1 MSKNKSR
8 FYSLMSSLPLCMKP
22 YEQFILELQKLS
34 RHNRQNA
41 VLQPPY
47 LFGHLI
53 DLQKLY
59 NEVALRGGH
68 KQVTFSHLWLE
79 VYLALGLPPGCVDA
93 GHGLRTIYQRYL
105 ELFERNQRMTSRS
118 IFTSD
123 EQDDAV
129 THFDGDAQDFD
140 QFLKSSRQNI
150 YGASVRSNTEEIPNH
165 LRKSWNLS
173 IDLKDDFEYISLEK
187 SLLSGLPNE
196 IELALNTILLM
207 SSQPNDFSISKNPR
221 LLDVLLY
228 TVGIYGP
235 KHVTTYQYSRYLNFW
250 KSNIDKENGRVFLS
264 PIAFYSKEL
273 PEVIY
278 DEFCYPPAVQEM
290 TYGDEEA
297 FRVQLVATVLRNLA
311 VDDGLSAVIIGRNPQ
326 ALRFIFLCIYSK
338 HSCLHQLGL
347 EILSSLYFPVLGS
360 LIPALHRLLTT
371 LLVCPDRIDRI
382 RGLQIVK
389 NLCSTPLFDVTYD
402 NIPPVGTKKVSL
414 TRTGRNIA
422 FLTSLP
428 PVTFSSIASTLCL
441 RDLHLVVLAI
451 DTIHSL
457 TCLGPT
463 LCDRLLQQGSPPEED
478 PPTSL
483 ELHIPHQ
490 NSSLLSLLVA
500 LLNLEAQAMG
510 SDSLIRVRVM
520 QALGTESTNTKPS
533 VSKPSFSTAS
543 PLSKT
548 ISTTIMQTT
557 SSSSCIPP
565 QNPTVTSSTNSTVQ
579 LPVYCAQPNLTIS
592 LNHPS
597 CCTSYHLSVCDT
609 LQTPT
614 GKTSI
619 PTAPSYFPHN
629 LIGCSSPSTTFLA
642 ANSSVS
648 GVQNT
653 DSSRVNKRDLLV
665 RNCLPVITTPRV
677 NLSMREFGTVASS
690 TQQGSGSSST
700 SKPGLSVIQSSH
712 ITSTMN
718 SATVNTSISSTNDL
732 MSKVCL
738 PQKLSSTPALNTP
751 TINSEIQK
759 HVNPPSKPLATEN
772 GIPQLDRREFMFEWL
787 KSNYAVHNHSS
798 IPRIQIYNEYQKAHL
813 QRFKNIVAISPVDF
827 HSQIK
832 TIFPG
837 VGQVKVQVPGGSVE
851 IHYNNLKHVNAP
863 EPESQQ
869 GINDIMASVLSPT
882 KIESMCHESR
892 SPKTKCRKRPAT
904 GAFLHPASPKLAS
917 KIEDLQNQVLKSSQI
932 DVCDLNGHLES
943 SKLTNGQLVCP
954 LNGLSR
960 DTTDVLN
967 MTTRLHNGSPL
978 RKLNA
983 SLNTNEDGCVQKKCT
998 TPVRATAVVSLPDS
1012 KIMIVPVFTTYGMG
1026 HNLTLNGTPTSEV
1039 PMMIKMQTSEN
1050 HEINKANN
1058 TIPICSNIDHT
1069 TTISKTKVNVIT
1081 SSLTPNSISSTS
1093 SDRSCKLA
1101 KQLDDSII
1109 SGNYTNRVSTDR
1121 GKCVQLFCIWDKC
1134 MQTFSESVELC
1145 RHFQNIHYKSIQ
1157 NSDQIKCVWGNC
1169 SEVISGPSFD
1179 ILMDHLRGKHNIQL
1193 PVSMESSP
1201 NGLSTN
1207 DNVISSAVNK
1217 NQPIYAPVNS
1227 ETLSEKNPSHSSC
1240 QIEKPFVYDEL
1251 QLSNILSEEC
1261 RRALTGGIPNPPFA
1275 PTPVHE
1281 GPVTKH
1287 LRLTA
1292 ALALRNLLQ
1301 YSDVARRYVSS
1312 CENLLCDLA
1321 FANLES
1327 SPTIFECLTLLSSS
1341 FDENTPTTST
1351 STTQYCI
1358 DEKHIF

>member
-34 RHNRQNA
+34 RHNRQNS

-105 ELFERNQRMTSRS
+105 ELFERNQQMMSRS
-118 IFTSD
+118 TFTTD
-123 EQDDAV
+123 EQDMAA

-165 LRKSWNLS
+165 LRRSWNLS
-173 IDLKDDFEYISLEK
+173 IDLKDDFEYVSLEK

-228 TVGIYGP
+228 TVGIYE
-235 KHVTTYQYSRYLNFW
+235 HVTCQYNRYLNFW
-250 KSNIDKENGRVFLS
+250 ESNIDKENGRVFLS

-273 PEVIY
+273 PEIIY
-278 DEFCYPPAVQEM
+278 DEFRYPPAVQEM
-290 TYGDEEA
+290 IYGDEEA

-311 VDDGLSAVIIGRNPQ
+311 VDDGLNAVIIGRNPQ

-463 LCDRLLQQGSPPEED
+463 LCDRLLQQGLPLEED
-478 PPTSL
+478 ALTSL

-520 QALGTESTNTKPS
+520 QALGTESTNTKPC

-548 ISTTIMQTT
+548 STAIMQTISN
-557 SSSSCIPP
+557 SSYIPP

-597 CCTSYHLSVCDT
+597 CCTSYRLSVCDT

-614 GKTSI
+614 GKISI

-629 LIGCSSPSTTFLA
+629 LSGCSPPSTSSNFLA
-642 ANSSVS
+642 ANPSVS
-648 GVQNT
+648 GIQSA
-653 DSSRVNKRDLLV
+653 DSPRVNKRDLLV

-677 NLSMREFGTVASS
+677 NLSVREFGTVISS
-690 TQQGSGSSST
+690 TQQGPGSSPT

-712 ITSTMN
+712 ITSAMN
-718 SATVNTSISSTNDL
+718 SATVNNSISSTNDL

-738 PQKLSSTPALNTP
+738 PQKLSTTPVLNTP
-751 TINSEIQK
+751 ITNSEIQK
-759 HVNPPSKPLATEN
+759 QVNPPSKPLVTEN

-892 SPKTKCRKRPAT
+892 SPKAKSRKRPAT

-917 KIEDLQNQVLKSSQI
+917 KNEDLQNQVLKSSKI
-932 DVCDLNGHLES
+932 DVCELNGHLES
-943 SKLTNGQLVCP
+943 PKLTNGQLVCP

-967 MTTRLHNGSPL
+967 ITTRIHNGSPV

-983 SLNTNEDGCVQKKCT
+983 SLNTNEDGCVQKKST

-1012 KIMIVPVFTTYGMG
+1012 KIMVVPVFTALDMG
-1026 HNLTLNGTPTSEV
+1026 HNLTLKGTSTGEV
-1039 PMMIKMQTSEN
+1039 PMMFKMQTSEN
-1050 HEINKANN
+1050 HEINKTSN
-1058 TIPICSNIDHT
+1058 TIPICSNFDYAT
-1069 TTISKTKVNVIT
+1069 AISKTKVNVIT
-1081 SSLTPNSISSTS
+1081 SSLTLNSISSTP
-1093 SDRSCKLA
+1093 SDRGCKLA

-1109 SGNYTNRVSTDR
+1109 SENYTNEISTDH
-1121 GKCVQLFCIWDKC
+1121 GKCAQLFCMWNTC
-1134 MQTFSESVELC
+1134 MQAFSESVELY
-1145 RHFQNIHYKSIQ
+1145 RHFQNVHYKSIQ
-1157 NSDQIKCVWGNC
+1157 DSGQIECVWGNC

-1179 ILMDHLRGKHNIQL
+1179 ILMDHLRAKHNLQL
-1193 PVSMESSP
+1193 PYIMESPP
-1201 NGLSTN
+1201 NGPSN
-1207 DNVISSAVNK
+1207 IDNVISSAVNT
-1217 NQPIYAPVNS
+1217 NQSIYSPMNF
-1227 ETLSEKNPSHSSC
+1227 ETAAGKHSSHSSC

-1301 YSDVARRYVSS
+1301 YSDVARRYISS

-1327 SPTIFECLTLLSSS
+1327 SPTIFECLTLLSSP

-1351 STTQYCI
+1351 STTQYCV

>member
-34 RHNRQNA
+34 RHNRQNS

-105 ELFERNQRMTSRS
+105 ELFERNQQMMSRS
-118 IFTSD
+118 TFTTD
-123 EQDDAV
+123 EQDMAA

-165 LRKSWNLS
+165 LRRSWNLS
-173 IDLKDDFEYISLEK
+173 IDLKDDFEYVSLEK

-228 TVGIYGP
+228 TVGIYDP
-235 KHVTTYQYSRYLNFW
+235 YFIPEHVTCQYNRYLNFW
-250 KSNIDKENGRVFLS
+250 ESNIDKENGRVFLS
-264 PIAFYSKEL
+264 PIAFYS
-273 PEVIY
+273 
-278 DEFCYPPAVQEM
+278 
-290 TYGDEEA
+290 
-297 FRVQLVATVLRNLA
+297 
-311 VDDGLSAVIIGRNPQ
+311 S
-326 ALRFIFLCIYSK
+326 
-338 HSCLHQLGL
+338 
-347 EILSSLYFPVLGS
+347 
-360 LIPALHRLLTT
+360 
-371 LLVCPDRIDRI
+371 
-382 RGLQIVK
+382 LQIVK

-463 LCDRLLQQGSPPEED
+463 LCDRLLQQGLPLEED
-478 PPTSL
+478 ALTSL

-520 QALGTESTNTKPS
+520 QALGTESTNTKPC

-548 ISTTIMQTT
+548 STAIMQTISN
-557 SSSSCIPP
+557 SSYIPP

-597 CCTSYHLSVCDT
+597 CCTSYRLSVCDT

-614 GKTSI
+614 GKISI

-629 LIGCSSPSTTFLA
+629 LSGCSPPSTSSNFLA
-642 ANSSVS
+642 ANPSVS
-648 GVQNT
+648 GIQSA
-653 DSSRVNKRDLLV
+653 DSPRVNKRDLLV

-677 NLSMREFGTVASS
+677 NLSVREFGTVISS
-690 TQQGSGSSST
+690 TQQGPGSSPT

-712 ITSTMN
+712 ITSAMN
-718 SATVNTSISSTNDL
+718 SATVNNSISSTNDL

-738 PQKLSSTPALNTP
+738 PQKLSTTPVLNTP
-751 TINSEIQK
+751 ITNSEIQK
-759 HVNPPSKPLATEN
+759 QVNPPSKPLVTEN

-892 SPKTKCRKRPAT
+892 SPKAKSRKRPAT

-917 KIEDLQNQVLKSSQI
+917 KNEDLQNQVLKSSKI
-932 DVCDLNGHLES
+932 DVCELNGHLES
-943 SKLTNGQLVCP
+943 PKLTNGQLVCP

-967 MTTRLHNGSPL
+967 ITTRIHNGSPV

-983 SLNTNEDGCVQKKCT
+983 SLNTNEDGCVQKKST

-1012 KIMIVPVFTTYGMG
+1012 KIMVVPVFTALDMG
-1026 HNLTLNGTPTSEV
+1026 HNLTLKGTSTGEV
-1039 PMMIKMQTSEN
+1039 PMMFKMQTSEN
-1050 HEINKANN
+1050 HEINKTSN
-1058 TIPICSNIDHT
+1058 TIPICSNFDYAT
-1069 TTISKTKVNVIT
+1069 AISKTKVNVIT
-1081 SSLTPNSISSTS
+1081 SSLTLNSISSTP
-1093 SDRSCKLA
+1093 SDRGCKLA

-1109 SGNYTNRVSTDR
+1109 SENYTNEISTDH
-1121 GKCVQLFCIWDKC
+1121 GKCAQLFCMWNTC
-1134 MQTFSESVELC
+1134 MQAFSESVELY
-1145 RHFQNIHYKSIQ
+1145 RHFQNVHYKSIQ
-1157 NSDQIKCVWGNC
+1157 DSGQIECVWGNC

-1179 ILMDHLRGKHNIQL
+1179 ILMDHLRAKHNLQL
-1193 PVSMESSP
+1193 PYIMESPP
-1201 NGLSTN
+1201 NGPSN
-1207 DNVISSAVNK
+1207 IDNVISSAVNT
-1217 NQPIYAPVNS
+1217 NQSIYSPMNF
-1227 ETLSEKNPSHSSC
+1227 ETAAGKHSSHSSC

-1301 YSDVARRYVSS
+1301 YSDVARRYISS

-1327 SPTIFECLTLLSSS
+1327 SPTIFECLTLLSSP

-1351 STTQYCI
+1351 STTQYCV

>member
-8 FYSLMSSLPLCMKP
+8 FYSLMSSLPICMKP
-22 YEQFILELQKLS
+22 YEHFMLELQKLS
-34 RHNRQNA
+34 RHNRQNT

-47 LFGHLI
+47 LFGHMI

-68 KQVTFSHLWLE
+68 KQVSFNHLWTE
-79 VYLALGLPPGCVDA
+79 VYLSLGLPPGCVDA

-105 ELFERNQRMTSRS
+105 ELFERNQRMISGST
-118 IFTSD
+118 FTSD
-123 EQDDAV
+123 EQDNALS
-129 THFDGDAQDFD
+129 HFDCDAQDFD
-140 QFLKSSRQNI
+140 QLLKTPKQNI
-150 YGASVRSNTEEIPNH
+150 YGSSTHSNTEEIPNH
-165 LRKSWNLS
+165 LRESWNLS
-173 IDLKDDFEYISLEK
+173 TDLRDDFEYTSLEK

-196 IELALNTILLM
+196 IEIALNTILLM
-207 SSQPNDFSISKNPR
+207 SSQPNTFSISKNPR
-221 LLDVLLY
+221 LLDVLLR

-235 KHVTTYQYSRYLNFW
+235 SPYFTPDYATSHYRRYLNFW
-250 KSNIDKENGRVFLS
+250 ESNIDKENGRVFLS

-273 PEVIY
+273 PDVICN
-278 DEFCYPPAVQEM
+278 EFCYFPATQEM
-290 TYGDEEA
+290 KFGDAEA
-297 FRVQLVATVLRNLA
+297 FRIQLIATVLRNLA
-311 VDDGLSAVIIGRNPQ
+311 VDDGLSAVIIGRHPQ

-389 NLCSTPLFDVTYD
+389 NLCTTPLFDVNYD
-402 NIPPVGTKKVSL
+402 KIPPTGTKKVSL

-457 TCLGPT
+457 TSLGPT
-463 LCDRLLQQGSPPEED
+463 LCDRLLQHGLTPEESAS
-478 PPTSL
+478 TSL
-483 ELHIPHQ
+483 ELHVAHQ
-490 NSSLLSLLVA
+490 NSSLLPLLVA

-520 QALGTESTNTKPS
+520 QALSTESTSAKP
-533 VSKPSFSTAS
+533 
-543 PLSKT
+543 T
-548 ISTTIMQTT
+548 ISNPILSIAPPLETIPTTVHTN
-557 SSSSCIPP
+557 SNVLP
-565 QNPTVTSSTNSTVQ
+565 QNSTNPVTQ
-579 LPVYCAQPNLTIS
+579 LPIQSTQPNLSLS
-592 LNHPS
+592 LNHLS
-597 CCTSYHLSVCDT
+597 YCTSYQPSFCNIP
-609 LQTPT
+609 QTYI

-619 PTAPSYFPHN
+619 PTAHNYFP
-629 LIGCSSPSTTFLA
+629 LINCSSLPTSSSFTV
-642 ANSSVS
+642 ANSTINRI
-648 GVQNT
+648 QNT
-653 DSSRVNKRDLLV
+653 DSCRVNKRDLLV

-677 NLSMREFGTVASS
+677 SFPVHEAQTVISSQQNTESSSIDKPTLSMIQASQLISTANPPIVNSCVPSVSDLINKVSLPQNLSKPLTP
-690 TQQGSGSSST
+690 ST
-700 SKPGLSVIQSSH
+700 SA
-712 ITSTMN
+712 STIY
-718 SATVNTSISSTNDL
+718 SES
-732 MSKVCL
+732 
-738 PQKLSSTPALNTP
+738 QKQ
-751 TINSEIQK
+751 INI
-759 HVNPPSKPLATEN
+759 PSKPIATEN

-882 KIESMCHESR
+882 KMEAISHESR

-904 GAFLHPASPKLAS
+904 GAFPHPASPKLAS
-917 KIEDLQNQVLKSSQI
+917 KNEDSSNHLLKNSQI
-932 DVCDLNGHLES
+932 DVCVLNGHLEPT
-943 SKLTNGQLVCP
+943 KLTNGQLVCP
-954 LNGLSR
+954 PNGLSR
-960 DTTDVLN
+960 DTCDVIN
-967 MTTRLHNGSPL
+967 MNTSIQNGSSV
-978 RKLNA
+978 RKLNV
-983 SLNTNEDGCVQKKCT
+983 SFNTNEDDCVQKKST
-998 TPVRATAVVSLPDS
+998 TPIKATAVVSLADS
-1012 KIMIVPVFTTYGMG
+1012 KIMIVPVFTAYSMG
-1026 HNLTLNGTPTSEV
+1026 SNLTLKGTPTTEV
-1039 PMMIKMQTSEN
+1039 SMMVKMQSAEN
-1050 HEINKANN
+1050 YEVSKNN
-1058 TIPICSNIDHT
+1058 VSPICSNFCQT
-1069 TTISKTKVNVIT
+1069 TTISKTEVSIVT
-1081 SSLTPNSISSTS
+1081 SLVTPHVVSCTTSDLSCESGRQSIDLVTSEDHANGISTI
-1093 SDRSCKLA
+1093 RSK
-1101 KQLDDSII
+1101 S
-1109 SGNYTNRVSTDR
+1109 
-1121 GKCVQLFCIWDKC
+1121 VQLFCLWDTC
-1134 MQTFSESVELC
+1134 TQVFSKVDELLK
-1145 RHFQNIHYKSIQ
+1145 HFRDIHYESIE
-1157 NSDQIKCVWGNC
+1157 NSDQIKCVWGDC
-1169 SEVISGPSFD
+1169 SEVILNPSFD
-1179 ILMDHLRGKHNIQL
+1179 LLLNHLNSKHNL
-1193 PVSMESSP
+1193 SLYSSMQSIP
-1201 NGLSTN
+1201 NSLSNNNSITTA
-1207 DNVISSAVNK
+1207 AVNT
-1217 NQPIYAPVNS
+1217 NQTACSRVNL
-1227 ETLSEKNPSHSSC
+1227 ETTTEKAVSHFPY

-1251 QLSNILSEEC
+1251 QLSNVLSEEC

-1292 ALALRNLLQ
+1292 ALTLRNLLQ

-1312 CENLLCDLA
+1312 WESLLCDLA

-1327 SPTIFECLTLLSSS
+1327 SPTIFECLTLLSSP
-1341 FDENTPTTST
+1341 FDENTITA
-1351 STTQYCI
+1351 QHYVN
-1358 DEKHIF
+1358 EKHIF

>member
-1 MSKNKSR
+1 M
-8 FYSLMSSLPLCMKP
+8 M
-22 YEQFILELQKLS
+22 
-34 RHNRQNA
+34 
-41 VLQPPY
+41 
-47 LFGHLI
+47 
-53 DLQKLY
+53 
-59 NEVALRGGH
+59 
-68 KQVTFSHLWLE
+68 
-79 VYLALGLPPGCVDA
+79 
-93 GHGLRTIYQRYL
+93 
-105 ELFERNQRMTSRS
+105 SRS
-118 IFTSD
+118 TFTTD
-123 EQDDAV
+123 EQDMAA

-165 LRKSWNLS
+165 LRRSWNLS
-173 IDLKDDFEYISLEK
+173 IDLKDDFEYVSLEK

-228 TVGIYGP
+228 TVGIYDP
-235 KHVTTYQYSRYLNFW
+235 YFIPEHVTCQYNRYLNFW
-250 KSNIDKENGRVFLS
+250 ESNIDKENGRVFLS

-273 PEVIY
+273 PEIIY
-278 DEFCYPPAVQEM
+278 DEFRYPPAVQEM
-290 TYGDEEA
+290 IYGDEEA

-311 VDDGLSAVIIGRNPQ
+311 VDDGLNAVIIGRNPQ

-463 LCDRLLQQGSPPEED
+463 LCDRLLQQGLPLEED
-478 PPTSL
+478 ALTSL

-520 QALGTESTNTKPS
+520 QALGTESTNTKPC

-548 ISTTIMQTT
+548 STAIMQTISN
-557 SSSSCIPP
+557 SSYIPP

-597 CCTSYHLSVCDT
+597 CCTSYRLSVCDT

-614 GKTSI
+614 GKISI

-629 LIGCSSPSTTFLA
+629 LSGCSPPSTSSNFLA
-642 ANSSVS
+642 ANPSVS
-648 GVQNT
+648 GIQSA
-653 DSSRVNKRDLLV
+653 DSPRVNKRDLLV

-677 NLSMREFGTVASS
+677 NLSVREFGTVISS
-690 TQQGSGSSST
+690 TQQGPGSSPT

-712 ITSTMN
+712 ITSAMN
-718 SATVNTSISSTNDL
+718 SATVNNSISSTNDL

-738 PQKLSSTPALNTP
+738 PQKLSTIPVLNTP
-751 TINSEIQK
+751 ITNSEIQK
-759 HVNPPSKPLATEN
+759 QVNPPSKPLVTEN

-892 SPKTKCRKRPAT
+892 SPKAKSRKRPAT

-917 KIEDLQNQVLKSSQI
+917 KNEDLQNQVLKSSKI
-932 DVCDLNGHLES
+932 DVCELNGHLES
-943 SKLTNGQLVCP
+943 PKLTNGQLVCP

-967 MTTRLHNGSPL
+967 ITTRIHNGSPV

-983 SLNTNEDGCVQKKCT
+983 SLNTNEDGCVQKKST

-1012 KIMIVPVFTTYGMG
+1012 KIMVVPVFTALDMG
-1026 HNLTLNGTPTSEV
+1026 HNLTLKGTSTGEV
-1039 PMMIKMQTSEN
+1039 PMMFKMQTSEN
-1050 HEINKANN
+1050 HEINKTSN
-1058 TIPICSNIDHT
+1058 TIPICSNFDYAT
-1069 TTISKTKVNVIT
+1069 AISKTKVNVIT
-1081 SSLTPNSISSTS
+1081 SSLTLNSISSTP
-1093 SDRSCKLA
+1093 SDRGCKLA

-1109 SGNYTNRVSTDR
+1109 SENYTNEISTDH
-1121 GKCVQLFCIWDKC
+1121 GKCAQLFCMWNTC
-1134 MQTFSESVELC
+1134 MQAFSESVELY
-1145 RHFQNIHYKSIQ
+1145 RHFQNVHYKSIQ
-1157 NSDQIKCVWGNC
+1157 DSGQIECVWGNC

-1179 ILMDHLRGKHNIQL
+1179 ILMDHLRAKHNLQL
-1193 PVSMESSP
+1193 PYIMESPP
-1201 NGLSTN
+1201 NGPSN
-1207 DNVISSAVNK
+1207 IDNVISSAVNT
-1217 NQPIYAPVNS
+1217 NQSIYSPMNF
-1227 ETLSEKNPSHSSC
+1227 ETAAGKHSSHSSC

-1301 YSDVARRYVSS
+1301 YSDVARRYISS

-1327 SPTIFECLTLLSSS
+1327 SPTIFECLTLLSSP

-1351 STTQYCI
+1351 STTQYCV

>member
-1 MSKNKSR
+1 
-8 FYSLMSSLPLCMKP
+8 MSSLPLCMKP
-22 YEQFILELQKLS
+22 YEQFMLELQKLS
-34 RHNRQNA
+34 RHNRQNS

-105 ELFERNQRMTSRS
+105 ELFERNQRMMSRS
-118 IFTSD
+118 TFTTD
-123 EQDDAV
+123 EQDMAV

-173 IDLKDDFEYISLEK
+173 IDLKDDFEYVSLEK

-228 TVGIYGP
+228 TVGIYDP
-235 KHVTTYQYSRYLNFW
+235 YFIPEHVTCQYNRYLNFW
-250 KSNIDKENGRVFLS
+250 ESNIDKENGRVFLS

-273 PEVIY
+273 PEITY
-278 DEFCYPPAVQEM
+278 DEFRYPPAVQEM
-290 TYGDEEA
+290 IYGDEEA

-311 VDDGLSAVIIGRNPQ
+311 VDDGLNAVIIGRNPQ

-463 LCDRLLQQGSPPEED
+463 LCDRLLQQGLPLEED
-478 PPTSL
+478 APTSL

-520 QALGTESTNTKPS
+520 QALGTESTNTKPC

-548 ISTTIMQTT
+548 STAIMQTT
-557 SSSSCIPP
+557 SNSSYIPP
-565 QNPTVTSSTNSTVQ
+565 QNSTVTSSTNSTVQ

-597 CCTSYHLSVCDT
+597 CCTSYRLSVCDT

-629 LIGCSSPSTTFLA
+629 LSGCSPPSTSSNFLA
-642 ANSSVS
+642 ANPSVS
-648 GVQNT
+648 GIQST
-653 DSSRVNKRDLLV
+653 DSPRVNKRDLLV

-677 NLSMREFGTVASS
+677 NLSVREFGTVTSS
-690 TQQGSGSSST
+690 TQQGPGSSPT

-712 ITSTMN
+712 ITSAMN
-718 SATVNTSISSTNDL
+718 SATVNNSISSTNDL

-738 PQKLSSTPALNTP
+738 PQKLSTIPVLNTP
-751 TINSEIQK
+751 ITNSEIQK
-759 HVNPPSKPLATEN
+759 QVNPPSKPLVTEN

-892 SPKTKCRKRPAT
+892 SPKAKSRKRPAT
-904 GAFLHPASPKLAS
+904 GAFLHLASPKLAS
-917 KIEDLQNQVLKSSQI
+917 KNEDLQNQVLKSSKI
-932 DVCDLNGHLES
+932 DVCELNGHLES
-943 SKLTNGQLVCP
+943 PKLTNGQLVCP

-967 MTTRLHNGSPL
+967 ITTRIHNGSPV

-983 SLNTNEDGCVQKKCT
+983 SLNANEDCCVQKKST

-1012 KIMIVPVFTTYGMG
+1012 KIMVVPVFTALDMG
-1026 HNLTLNGTPTSEV
+1026 HNLTLKGTSTGEV

-1050 HEINKANN
+1050 HEINKTSN
-1058 TIPICSNIDHT
+1058 TIPICSNFDYA

-1081 SSLTPNSISSTS
+1081 SSLTLNSISSTP
-1093 SDRSCKLA
+1093 SDRGCKLA

-1109 SGNYTNRVSTDR
+1109 SENYTNEISTDH
-1121 GKCVQLFCIWDKC
+1121 GKCAQLFCMWNTC
-1134 MQTFSESVELC
+1134 MQAFSESVELY
-1145 RHFQNIHYKSIQ
+1145 RHFQNVHYKFIQ
-1157 NSDQIKCVWGNC
+1157 DSGQIECVWGNC

-1179 ILMDHLRGKHNIQL
+1179 ILMDHLRAKHNLQL
-1193 PVSMESSP
+1193 PYIMESPP
-1201 NGLSTN
+1201 NGPSN
-1207 DNVISSAVNK
+1207 IDNVISSAVNT
-1217 NQPIYAPVNS
+1217 NQPIYSPMNF
-1227 ETLSEKNPSHSSC
+1227 ETAAEKHSSHSSC

-1301 YSDVARRYVSS
+1301 YSDVARRYISS

-1327 SPTIFECLTLLSSS
+1327 SPTIFECLTLLSSP

-1351 STTQYCI
+1351 STTQYCV

>member
-1 MSKNKSR
+1 
-8 FYSLMSSLPLCMKP
+8 MSSLPLCMKP
-22 YEQFILELQKLS
+22 YEQFMLELQKLS
-34 RHNRQNA
+34 RHNRQNS

-105 ELFERNQRMTSRS
+105 ELFERNQRMMSRS
-118 IFTSD
+118 TFTTD
-123 EQDDAV
+123 EQDMAV

-173 IDLKDDFEYISLEK
+173 IDLKDDFEYVSLEK

-228 TVGIYGP
+228 TVGIYE
-235 KHVTTYQYSRYLNFW
+235 HVTCQYNRYLNFW
-250 KSNIDKENGRVFLS
+250 ESNIDKENGRVFLS
-264 PIAFYSKEL
+264 PIAFYS
-273 PEVIY
+273 
-278 DEFCYPPAVQEM
+278 
-290 TYGDEEA
+290 
-297 FRVQLVATVLRNLA
+297 
-311 VDDGLSAVIIGRNPQ
+311 S
-326 ALRFIFLCIYSK
+326 
-338 HSCLHQLGL
+338 
-347 EILSSLYFPVLGS
+347 
-360 LIPALHRLLTT
+360 
-371 LLVCPDRIDRI
+371 
-382 RGLQIVK
+382 LQIVK

-463 LCDRLLQQGSPPEED
+463 LCDRLLQQGLPLEED
-478 PPTSL
+478 APTSL

-520 QALGTESTNTKPS
+520 QALGTESTNTKPC

-548 ISTTIMQTT
+548 STAIMQTT
-557 SSSSCIPP
+557 SNSSYIPP
-565 QNPTVTSSTNSTVQ
+565 QNSTVTSSTNSTVQ

-597 CCTSYHLSVCDT
+597 CCTSYRLSVCDT

-629 LIGCSSPSTTFLA
+629 LSGCSPPSTSSNFLA
-642 ANSSVS
+642 ANPSVS
-648 GVQNT
+648 GIQST
-653 DSSRVNKRDLLV
+653 DSPRVNKRDLLV

-677 NLSMREFGTVASS
+677 NLSVREFGTVTSS
-690 TQQGSGSSST
+690 TQQGPGSSPT

-712 ITSTMN
+712 ITSAMN
-718 SATVNTSISSTNDL
+718 SATVNNSISSTNDL

-738 PQKLSSTPALNTP
+738 PQKLSTIPVLNTP
-751 TINSEIQK
+751 ITNSEIQK
-759 HVNPPSKPLATEN
+759 QVNPPSKPLVTEN

-892 SPKTKCRKRPAT
+892 SPKAKSRKRPAT
-904 GAFLHPASPKLAS
+904 GAFLHLASPKLAS
-917 KIEDLQNQVLKSSQI
+917 KNEDLQNQVLKSSKI
-932 DVCDLNGHLES
+932 DVCELNGHLES
-943 SKLTNGQLVCP
+943 PKLTNGQLVCP

-967 MTTRLHNGSPL
+967 ITTRIHNGSPV

-983 SLNTNEDGCVQKKCT
+983 SLNANEDCCVQKKST

-1012 KIMIVPVFTTYGMG
+1012 KIMVVPVFTALDMG
-1026 HNLTLNGTPTSEV
+1026 HNLTLKGTSTGEV

-1050 HEINKANN
+1050 HEINKTSN
-1058 TIPICSNIDHT
+1058 TIPICSNFDYA

-1081 SSLTPNSISSTS
+1081 SSLTLNSISSTP
-1093 SDRSCKLA
+1093 SDRGCKLA

-1109 SGNYTNRVSTDR
+1109 SENYTNEISTDH
-1121 GKCVQLFCIWDKC
+1121 GKCAQLFCMWNTC
-1134 MQTFSESVELC
+1134 MQAFSESVELY
-1145 RHFQNIHYKSIQ
+1145 RHFQNVHYKFIQ
-1157 NSDQIKCVWGNC
+1157 DSGQIECVWGNC

-1179 ILMDHLRGKHNIQL
+1179 ILMDHLRAKHNLQL
-1193 PVSMESSP
+1193 PYIMESPP
-1201 NGLSTN
+1201 NGPSN
-1207 DNVISSAVNK
+1207 IDNVISSAVNT
-1217 NQPIYAPVNS
+1217 NQPIYSPMNF
-1227 ETLSEKNPSHSSC
+1227 ETAAEKHSSHSSC

-1301 YSDVARRYVSS
+1301 YSDVARRVYFITCTVVV
-1312 CENLLCDLA
+1312 NH
-1321 FANLES
+1321 
-1327 SPTIFECLTLLSSS
+1327 PCLIILFLFSLM
-1341 FDENTPTTST
+1341 FRLV
-1351 STTQYCI
+1351 
-1358 DEKHIF
+1358 

>member
-34 RHNRQNA
+34 RHNRQNS

-105 ELFERNQRMTSRS
+105 ELFERNQQMMSRS
-118 IFTSD
+118 TFTTD
-123 EQDDAV
+123 EQDMAA

-165 LRKSWNLS
+165 LRRSWNLS
-173 IDLKDDFEYISLEK
+173 IDLKDDFEYVSLEK

-228 TVGIYGP
+228 TVGIYDP
-235 KHVTTYQYSRYLNFW
+235 YFIPEHVTCQYNRYLNFW
-250 KSNIDKENGRVFLS
+250 ESNIDKENGRVFLS
-264 PIAFYSKEL
+264 PIAFYS
-273 PEVIY
+273 
-278 DEFCYPPAVQEM
+278 
-290 TYGDEEA
+290 
-297 FRVQLVATVLRNLA
+297 
-311 VDDGLSAVIIGRNPQ
+311 S
-326 ALRFIFLCIYSK
+326 
-338 HSCLHQLGL
+338 
-347 EILSSLYFPVLGS
+347 
-360 LIPALHRLLTT
+360 
-371 LLVCPDRIDRI
+371 
-382 RGLQIVK
+382 LQIVK

-463 LCDRLLQQGSPPEED
+463 LCDRLLQQGLPLEED
-478 PPTSL
+478 ALTSL

-520 QALGTESTNTKPS
+520 QALGTESTNTKPC

-548 ISTTIMQTT
+548 STAIMQTISN
-557 SSSSCIPP
+557 SSYIPP

-597 CCTSYHLSVCDT
+597 CCTSYRLSVCDT

-614 GKTSI
+614 GKISI

-629 LIGCSSPSTTFLA
+629 LSGCSPPSTSSNFLA
-642 ANSSVS
+642 ANPSVS
-648 GVQNT
+648 GIQSA
-653 DSSRVNKRDLLV
+653 DSPRVNKRDLLV

-677 NLSMREFGTVASS
+677 NLSVREFGTVISS
-690 TQQGSGSSST
+690 TQQGPGSSPT

-712 ITSTMN
+712 ITSAMN
-718 SATVNTSISSTNDL
+718 SATVNNSISSTNDL

-738 PQKLSSTPALNTP
+738 PQKLSTIPVLNTP
-751 TINSEIQK
+751 ITNSEIQK
-759 HVNPPSKPLATEN
+759 QVNPPSKPLVTEN

-892 SPKTKCRKRPAT
+892 SPKAKSRKRPAT

-917 KIEDLQNQVLKSSQI
+917 KNEDLQNQVLKSSKI
-932 DVCDLNGHLES
+932 DVCELNGHLES
-943 SKLTNGQLVCP
+943 PKLTNGQLVCP

-967 MTTRLHNGSPL
+967 ITTRIHNGSPV

-983 SLNTNEDGCVQKKCT
+983 SLNTNEDGCVQKKST

-1012 KIMIVPVFTTYGMG
+1012 KIMVVPVFTALDMG
-1026 HNLTLNGTPTSEV
+1026 HNLTLKGTSTGEV
-1039 PMMIKMQTSEN
+1039 PMMFKMQTSEN
-1050 HEINKANN
+1050 HEINKTSN
-1058 TIPICSNIDHT
+1058 TIPICSNFDYAT
-1069 TTISKTKVNVIT
+1069 AISKTKVNVIT
-1081 SSLTPNSISSTS
+1081 SSLTLNSISSTP
-1093 SDRSCKLA
+1093 SDRGCKLA

-1109 SGNYTNRVSTDR
+1109 SENYTNEISTDH
-1121 GKCVQLFCIWDKC
+1121 GKCAQLFCMWNTC
-1134 MQTFSESVELC
+1134 MQAFSESVELY
-1145 RHFQNIHYKSIQ
+1145 RHFQNVHYKSIQ
-1157 NSDQIKCVWGNC
+1157 DSGQIECVWGNC

-1179 ILMDHLRGKHNIQL
+1179 ILMDHLRAKHNLQL
-1193 PVSMESSP
+1193 PYIMESPP
-1201 NGLSTN
+1201 NGPSN
-1207 DNVISSAVNK
+1207 IDNVISSAVNT
-1217 NQPIYAPVNS
+1217 NQSIYSPMNF
-1227 ETLSEKNPSHSSC
+1227 ETAAGKHSSHSSC

-1301 YSDVARRYVSS
+1301 YSDVARRYISS

-1327 SPTIFECLTLLSSS
+1327 SPTIFECLTLLSSP

-1351 STTQYCI
+1351 STTQYCV